1 MGTQDEEITVEQ
13 AAEHFAAEVARWREV
28 RGMSKRALAR
38 AMGFDPSYV
47 SHMESGRHKPS
58 EEFARLADDALN
70 AGKAIWRRWCDYERA
85 KAKEGQTRRPPV
97 APPAP
102 RRPEQ
107 PYATGSALVVEHDAA
122 RLQYDGRSYRLTMR
136 RLLRNT
142 GDQPVTRYLIR
153 ISVDRYPGDPER
165 SNAHYRAHPLTW
177 DELDLTA
184 TCRGEEM
191 RWQAKHDRDAF
202 KEVWLLF
209 DNEHGRFPLYPG
221 ESVWI
226 EYAYTVGDDKWG
238 NWFQRAVRLPTEQLE
253 VQLVFPVVLD
263 PVVWG
268 TETSMTAEA
277 SPLRTPPVR
286 SDDGELRQFRWI
298 TTTPALHARYRLE
311 WRFRARPER
320 DTDQEEFR

>member
-1 MGTQDEEITVEQ
+1 MDARGEDITVEQ
-13 AAEHFAAEVARWREV
+13 AAEGFAAEVARWREV
-28 RGMSKRALAR
+28 RGMSKRALAK
-38 AMGFDPSYV
+38 AMSFDPSYV
-47 SHMESGRHKPS
+47 SHVESGRHKPS
-58 EEFARLADDALN
+58 EEFARLADEVLN
-70 AGKAIWRRWCDYERA
+70 AGKSIWRRWCDYEQARTR
-85 KAKEGQTRRPPV
+85 TRRTPT
-97 APPAP
+97 APPSP
-102 RRPEQ
+102 HRPEQ

-122 RLQYDGRSYRLTMR
+122 LLQYDGRSYRLTMR

-142 GDQPVTRYLIR
+142 GTEPVTRYLIR
-153 ISVDRYPGDPER
+153 ISVDRYPGDPDR

-184 TCRGEEM
+184 TCRGEAM

-209 DNEHGRFPLYPG
+209 ENEHGRFPLYPG

-253 VQLVFPVVLD
+253 VQLAFPATLD

-286 SDDGELRQFRWI
+286 SEDGELRQFTWI

-311 WRFRARPER
+311 WRFRARTEH
-320 DTDQEEFR
+320 DSDKGEFR

>member
-1 MGTQDEEITVEQ
+1 MDAQGEEANVHQ
-13 AAEHFAAEVARWREV
+13 AAEGFAAELARWREV
-28 RGMSKRALAR
+28 RGLSKRALAQ

-58 EEFARLADDALN
+58 EDFARLADEALN
-70 AGKAIWRRWCDYERA
+70 AGKAIWRRWREYE
-85 KAKEGQTRRPPV
+85 KARTRNNRTLPS
-97 APPAP
+97 APEP
-102 RRPEQ
+102 RLPEQ

-136 RLLRNT
+136 RRLRNT
-142 GDQPVTRYLIR
+142 GTEPVTRYLIR

-165 SNAHYRAHPLTW
+165 SNVHYRQHPLTW

-184 TCRGEEM
+184 TCRGEAM
-191 RWQAKHDRDAF
+191 RWQSKHDRDAF

-226 EYAYTVGDDKWG
+226 EYAYTVSDEKWG

-253 VQLVFPVVLD
+253 VQLAFPAALD

-268 TETSMTAEA
+268 TETSLTAEA
-277 SPLRTPPVR
+277 SPLRTPPIR
-286 SDDGELRQFRWI
+286 GDDGELRTFTWI

-311 WRFRARPER
+311 WRFRAGPECGGTQQR
-320 DTDQEEFR
+320 EFR

>member
-1 MGTQDEEITVEQ
+1 MDTQGEEIAAEQ
-13 AAEHFAAEVARWREV
+13 AAEDFAAEVARWREV
-28 RGMSKRALAR
+28 RGLSKRALAQ

-47 SHMESGRHKPS
+47 SHVESGRHKPS
-58 EEFARLADDALN
+58 AEFARLADEVMN
-70 AGKAIWRRWCDYERA
+70 SGKAIWRRWLDYEQA
-85 KAKEGQTRRPPV
+85 KARESRARRPPA

-107 PYATGSALVVEHDAA
+107 PYAAGSALVVEHDAA
-122 RLQYDGRSYRLTMR
+122 HLRYDGCSYRLTMR
-136 RLLRNT
+136 RRLRNT
-142 GDQPVTRYLIR
+142 GTEPITRYLIR
-153 ISVDRYPGDPER
+153 ISVDRYPGDPEQ
-165 SNAHYRAHPLTW
+165 SNAYYRTHPLTW
-177 DELDLTA
+177 GELGLTA
-184 TCRGEEM
+184 TCGGEAM

-253 VQLVFPVVLD
+253 VQLSFPAALD

-277 SPLRTPPVR
+277 SPLRTPAVR
-286 SDDGELRQFRWI
+286 RDDGEQRAFTWI
-298 TTTPALHARYRLE
+298 TTTPDLHARYRLE
-311 WRFRARPER
+311 WRFRARPEHE
-320 DTDQEEFR
+320 TNQGEFS

>member
-1 MGTQDEEITVEQ
+1 
-13 AAEHFAAEVARWREV
+13 
-28 RGMSKRALAR
+28 
-38 AMGFDPSYV
+38 
-47 SHMESGRHKPS
+47 
-58 EEFARLADDALN
+58 
-70 AGKAIWRRWCDYERA
+70 
-85 KAKEGQTRRPPV
+85 
-97 APPAP
+97 
-102 RRPEQ
+102 
-107 PYATGSALVVEHDAA
+107 
-122 RLQYDGRSYRLTMR
+122 MR

-142 GDQPVTRYLIR
+142 GTEPVTRYLIR

-177 DELDLTA
+177 DELALTA
-184 TCRGEEM
+184 TCRGETM
-191 RWQAKHDRDAF
+191 RWQVKHDRDAF

-253 VQLVFPVVLD
+253 VQLVFPADLD

-286 SDDGELRQFRWI
+286 SDDAGLRQFTWI
-298 TTTPALHARYRLE
+298 TATPALHARYRLE
-311 WRFRARPER
+311 WRFRARPEPE
-320 DTDQEEFR
+320 TDQGSSGD